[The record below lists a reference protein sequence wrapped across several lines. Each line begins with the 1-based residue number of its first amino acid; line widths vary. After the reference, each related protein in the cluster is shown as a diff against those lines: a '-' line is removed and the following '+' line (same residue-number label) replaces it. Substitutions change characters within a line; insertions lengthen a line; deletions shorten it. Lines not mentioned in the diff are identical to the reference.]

1 MSKTAKHGTY
11 LVEFIDGIK
20 FVTGNNYK
28 PWWQH
33 SLDYFYRVYREENRT
48 SGRSLTFSKWEDI
61 VKSVKYSDV
70 PYVDDGG
77 LKWATP
83 DEYQKV
89 IDEEAARQHQTF
101 TPFKDIAFKASYRD
115 KALLKKKF
123 RSL

>member
-1 MSKTAKHGTY
+1 MSAKRGTY
-11 LVEFIDGIK
+11 LVEFIDGTA

-33 SLDYFYRVYREENRT
+33 SIDFFYGEYRNSGRT
-48 SGRSLTFSKWEDI
+48 SGKSLTFSKWEDI
-61 VKSVKYSDV
+61 VKSVKYSGV

-77 LKWATP
+77 LKWASP
-83 DEYQKV
+83 DAYQKV

-101 TPFKDIAFKASYRD
+101 TPLKDIVFESSYSD